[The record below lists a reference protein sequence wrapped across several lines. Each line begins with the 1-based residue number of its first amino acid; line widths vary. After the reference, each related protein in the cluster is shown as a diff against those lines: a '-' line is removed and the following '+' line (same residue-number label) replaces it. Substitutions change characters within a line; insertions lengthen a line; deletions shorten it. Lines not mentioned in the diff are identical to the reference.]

1 MAVDHIT
8 ELEAVDYVTES
19 VVRAQNLVKEFSN
32 GESTF
37 RALDGVSV
45 EIQRGEMVAIM
56 GPSGSGKSTLMTII
70 GLLDVPTSG
79 GNLLDGQDVG
89 QLSRIEQA
97 RVRNSKIG
105 FVFQNFNLLPRLS
118 ALKNVEL
125 PMVYG
130 RVDPRERAAR
140 ARAALVSVG
149 LESKLNSRP
158 NELSGGQKQRVAI
171 ARALATTPSMI
182 LADEPTGSLDTR
194 TGAEIMELFHTLNR
208 EQGLTIV
215 VVTHDPEIGRQMD
228 RVIGLRDGRISEDV
242 VTEYYNLEYP
252 GIRSQTLEDL
262 VPVLRDDMSRA
273 ARPF

>member
-1 MAVDHIT
+1 MAIDYITGRETATDYIT
-8 ELEAVDYVTES
+8 EP
-19 VVRAQNLVKEFSN
+19 VVRAQDLVKEFTT
-32 GESTF
+32 GETTF
-37 RALDGVSV
+37 RALDGVSL

-70 GLLDVPTSG
+70 GLLDAPTSG
-79 GNLLDGQDVG
+79 SYWLDGQDVG
-89 QLSRIEQA
+89 QLSRLEQA
-97 RVRNSKIG
+97 RVRNGKIG

-130 RVDPRERAAR
+130 RVDAREREAR
-140 ARAALVSVG
+140 ARAALTSVG

-171 ARALATTPSMI
+171 ARALAGLPSMI
-182 LADEPTGSLDTR
+182 LADEPTGALDTR
-194 TGAEIMELFHTLNR
+194 TGAEIMELFRALNR

-215 VVTHDPEIGRQMD
+215 IVTHDPEIGRQMD

-242 VTEYYNLEYP
+242 LSEYYNLEYP
-252 GIRSQTLEDL
+252 GVRSQKSEDL
-262 VPVLRDDMSRA
+262 VPVLRGDPHKA
-273 ARPF
+273 I

>member
-1 MAVDHIT
+1 MAIDYITGRETATDYIT
-8 ELEAVDYVTES
+8 EP
-19 VVRAQNLVKEFSN
+19 VVRTQDLVKEFTT
-32 GESTF
+32 GETTF
-37 RALDGVSV
+37 RALDGVSL

-70 GLLDVPTSG
+70 GLLDAPTSG
-79 GNLLDGQDVG
+79 SYWLDGQDVG
-89 QLSRIEQA
+89 QLSRLEQA
-97 RVRNSKIG
+97 RVRNGKIG

-130 RVDPRERAAR
+130 RVDAREREAR
-140 ARAALVSVG
+140 ARAALASVG

-171 ARALATTPSMI
+171 ARALAGLPSMI
-182 LADEPTGSLDTR
+182 LADEPTGALDTR
-194 TGAEIMELFHTLNR
+194 TGAEIMELFRALNR

-242 VTEYYNLEYP
+242 LSEYYNLEYP
-252 GIRSQTLEDL
+252 GVRSQKSEDL
-262 VPVLRDDMSRA
+262 VPVLRGDPHKA
-273 ARPF
+273 I